1 MTRSEPAR
9 GNPWLHE
16 YYARFGSGVPHDGR
30 PALAFLIGSTQIG
43 GGNNVIFQHALH
55 AQRSGADVTLIPIL
69 EVSSPPTDWH
79 PALAQLQVLPLAE
92 AVHRRFDVAIA
103 TWWPTVYELPRL
115 RFRHAAYFIQSIES
129 RFHAVGPGNDLAPLA
144 EMSYLLRLPAVTV
157 ALWMQ
162 NYLAVEYQS
171 PSFLVRNGI
180 DKSIFTARGPAL
192 APRRSGRQRVL
203 VEGQLGVEMKGVDR
217 AIDVAR
223 QAGAD
228 EVWLLTSSQVDDY
241 TGCDRVVSEIPLAD
255 TPAVYRSCDVL
266 LKLSNV
272 EGMYG
277 PPLEMMHCGGT
288 AVTYDVSGFDEYVE
302 NGRNALVVPTGDEG
316 SAVEALTRLREPGL
330 LASLE
335 EGALATAAGW
345 PSWEYSSKEFL
356 RAVTAISR
364 RTPDPRL
371 VEQMMMAEGAGP
383 LHRTVTLREAT

>member
-1 MTRSEPAR
+1 
-9 GNPWLHE
+9 
-16 YYARFGSGVPHDGR
+16 
-30 PALAFLIGSTQIG
+30 
-43 GGNNVIFQHALH
+43 
-55 AQRSGADVTLIPIL
+55 
-69 EVSSPPTDWH
+69 
-79 PALAQLQVLPLAE
+79 
-92 AVHRRFDVAIA
+92 
-103 TWWPTVYELPRL
+103 
-115 RFRHAAYFIQSIES
+115 
-129 RFHAVGPGNDLAPLA
+129 
-144 EMSYLLRLPAVTV
+144 
-157 ALWMQ
+157 
-162 NYLAVEYQS
+162 
-171 PSFLVRNGI
+171 
-180 DKSIFTARGPAL
+180 
-192 APRRSGRQRVL
+192 